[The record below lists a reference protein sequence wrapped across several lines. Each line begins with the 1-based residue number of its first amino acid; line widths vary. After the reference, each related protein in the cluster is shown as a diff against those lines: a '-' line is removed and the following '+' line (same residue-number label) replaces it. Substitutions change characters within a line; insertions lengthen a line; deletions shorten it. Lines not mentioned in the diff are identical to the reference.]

1 MEFNLFDKVLFCI
14 FKNYSYKV
22 YSIGVKDGYNWRK

>member
-1 MEFNLFDKVLFCI
+1 MEFNVLDKVLFYI

-22 YSIGVKDGYNWRK
+22 YSIGVKDGYNWKE